1 MQSGSADKIG
11 IREESSEGAGLG
23 LWNCG
28 RVGMGRAGF
37 SFLPSLDGRKVPS
50 QIAQVAMP
58 FTKSSDEELD
68 RIATAALAL
77 LRTQPDNLV
86 DHPHGHTFRDI
97 ERAAHEVGRRVATR
111 MTEAALAT
119 HAQDQPDH
127 APCPGCGGGTRLTRK
142 KRTVDTADGPVEYD
156 EPASH
161 CVVCRRD
168 FFPDAARTETRR
180 AVV

>member
-1 MQSGSADKIG
+1 MAELTMTVDDSPILT
-11 IREESSEGAGLG
+11 GAGLG

-28 RVGMGRAGF
+28 RVGMGRGGF